1 MQMDGQSCRQR
12 CAERQTAFVP
22 HRDREGGNITV
33 LGSGT
38 RRRPPCV
45 RKRSRCSFCSLFF
58 FAPPARQVTRPWQSE
73 GQRAESQGRTHIHTK
88 TLHQYYKPV
97 FYYEQFTSPCYFMD
111 YFCSERRFLHLTNES
126 VLQKCT
132 EAILLGKKNY
142 TMKLL

>member
-38 RRRPPCV
+38 RRPPCV